1 MTDVAVVTDVET
13 RAPATT
19 LRWWREV
26 LYVLAFYGVY
36 SAVRNTQGSAAVSA
50 RHAFNNAKQIIGWE
64 EWLHIY
70 NEEAVQQAFLG
81 ARGFIQFWNVYYG
94 TAHFVVTAGALIWLF
109 RRRPERYALWRNTL
123 AWTTGLAL
131 IGFALYP
138 LMPPRLLPPS
148 YGFVDTLK
156 EIGGL
161 WSFDSGAMAKVSNQY
176 AAMPSLHAGWDLLV
190 GIAIITAAS
199 GWVLR
204 VVGAVLP
211 VLMAVAVITTGNHYF
226 VDVPAGLA
234 LALVG
239 YAVSGLL
246 ARRRLGR
253 AATTGPEAGTTPQDS
268 QVDRLVDALHR

>member
-13 RAPATT
+13 RARAAT

-50 RHAFNNAKQIIGWE
+50 RHAFNNAKQIIRWE

-138 LMPPRLLPPS
+138 LMPPRLLAPS

-176 AAMPSLHAGWDLLV
+176 AAMPSLHCGWALWVSFVLWPVATKAWARLLV
-190 GIAIITAAS
+190 VLYPLIT
-199 GWVLR
+199 VFCI
-204 VVGAVLP
+204 VVTA
-211 VLMAVAVITTGNHYF
+211 NHYYLDAVGGVVVF
-226 VDVPAGLA
+226 AWGYGMAWLTVHRLVPALHA
-234 LALVG
+234 
-239 YAVSGLL
+239 S
-246 ARRRLGR
+246 RRSRS
-253 AATTGPEAGTTPQDS
+253 AAA
-268 QVDRLVDALHR
+268 

>member
-1 MTDVAVVTDVET
+1 MVATGARPGVSRSRWRWVLGQVCLVAVGIVIYFGVRGLTVDSGRLAREHAADVIAFE
-13 RAPATT
+13 RQLGVQVEGAWQVPVE
-19 LRWWREV
+19 RWP
-26 LYVLAFYGVY
+26 VLATFANWVY
-36 SAVRNTQGSAAVSA
+36 IWGHWPVIIATMVWLVWRHRETFLRLRDAMMVS
-50 RHAFNNAKQIIGWE
+50 G
-64 EWLHIY
+64 L
-70 NEEAVQQAFLG
+70 LG
-81 ARGFIQFWNVYYG
+81 MVV
-94 TAHFVVTAGALIWLF
+94 FVA
-109 RRRPERYALWRNTL
+109 
-123 AWTTGLAL
+123 
-131 IGFALYP
+131 YP
-138 LMPPRLLPPS
+138 LAPPRLTDLGVMDTVTQSSSAYRVLQPPM
-148 YGFVDTLK
+148 FV
-156 EIGGL
+156 
-161 WSFDSGAMAKVSNQY
+161 NQY

-268 QVDRLVDALHR
+268 PVDRLVDALHR